1 MNDPILTA
9 IERGGV
15 TEIHVYH
22 HYDPPKPTLCVGFS
36 SSAKGEAQPE
46 LKVTGS
52 DEEDVSRLLSVGIRK
67 VSDYGRLFK
76 QTVDGINGRTNGLT

>member
-1 MNDPILTA
+1 MNDPILNA
-9 IERGGV
+9 IETGQA

-46 LKVTGS
+46 MKVTGS
-52 DEEDVSRLLSVGIRK
+52 NEEEVSRLLSLGVKK
-67 VSDYGRLFK
+67 VTDYGRLFK
-76 QTVDGINGRTNGLT
+76 QAVDGINGRTNGLT